1 MKILWTQLALFDLD
15 QAYNYIS
22 NTSPNRANDI
32 IDRIEQSV
40 TLLQQFPQM
49 GRPGK
54 IPGTKELVISQ
65 TPFILPYRI
74 TATTIEILAVIH
86 GAQQWDD
93 RL

>member
-54 IPGTKELVISQ
+54 IPGTKELVIPQ

-74 TATTIEILAVIH
+74 TETTIEILAVIH
-86 GAQQWDD
+86 GAQQWDV

>member
-40 TLLQQFPQM
+40 ILLQQFPQM

-54 IPGTKELVISQ
+54 IPGTKELVIPQ

-74 TATTIEILAVIH
+74 TETTIEILAVIH

-93 RL
+93 RI

>member
-15 QAYNYIS
+15 QAYNYIT
-22 NTSPNRANDI
+22 NTSPNRANAI

-40 TLLQQFPQM
+40 TLLQQFPEM
-49 GRPGK
+49 GRSGR
-54 IPGTKELVISQ
+54 ISGTKELVIPE

-74 TATTIEILAVIH
+74 TETTIEILAVIH